1 MVWQEIE
8 SVKIGLNSVKIYK
21 YAYYYIKNMKENKGL
36 LEETYNS
43 RYSKDDL
50 YKILNVMDTDF
61 LEEQV
66 QDDPNSMYIIIHDII
81 QDNIDLI
88 DAYNNLQ
95 NKMQSMI
102 HIADKLYK
110 ENKRLNK
117 EIKKLTGN

>member
-1 MVWQEIE
+1 ME
-8 SVKIGLNSVKIYK
+8 
-21 YAYYYIKNMKENKGL
+21 ENKGL
-36 LEETYNS
+36 LEETYKS

-50 YKILNVMDTDF
+50 YKILDIMDTDF

-66 QDDPNSMYIIIHDII
+66 LDDPNGMYIIIHDII

-95 NKMQSMI
+95 SKMQGII

-110 ENKRLNK
+110 ENK
-117 EIKKLTGN
+117 KLLKQINDNEKQ

>member
-1 MVWQEIE
+1 ME
-8 SVKIGLNSVKIYK
+8 
-21 YAYYYIKNMKENKGL
+21 ENKGL
-36 LEETYNS
+36 IEETYKS

-66 QDDPNSMYIIIHDII
+66 LDDPNSMYIIIHDII

-95 NKMQSMI
+95 GKMQGMI
-102 HIADKLYK
+102 YIADKLHK

-117 EIKKLTGN
+117 EIKKLTGS

>member
-1 MVWQEIE
+1 ME
-8 SVKIGLNSVKIYK
+8 
-21 YAYYYIKNMKENKGL
+21 ENKGL
-36 LEETYNS
+36 LEETYKS

-50 YKILNVMDTDF
+50 YKILDIMDTDF

-66 QDDPNSMYIIIHDII
+66 LDDPNRMYIIIHDII

-95 NKMQSMI
+95 SKMQGMI

-110 ENKRLNK
+110 ENK
-117 EIKKLTGN
+117 KLLKQINDNEKQ

>member
-43 RYSKDDL
+43 RYSKNDL

>member
-1 MVWQEIE
+1 
-8 SVKIGLNSVKIYK
+8 
-21 YAYYYIKNMKENKGL
+21 MKENKGL

-43 RYSKDDL
+43 RYSKNDL